1 MRFPLVLIA
10 CVFVGLLVGYQPPQ
24 AASQVEVPS
33 DVVSV
38 PSPVV
43 PVSFP
48 EPVVDPL
55 PFVAEDEVCVDGSCS
70 PAAAASGPVASVAQ
84 AVTGP
89 VRRIVERKP
98 VRRVVGRVF
107 SRLRGCR

>member
-1 MRFPLVLIA
+1 MRSFVPVL
-10 CVFVGLLVGYQPPQ
+10 CVLAFFVGVASFAGGGSGVQ
-24 AASQVEVPS
+24 AVDLPVR
-33 DVVSV
+33 SV
-38 PSPVV
+38 DLPTR

-55 PFVAEDEVCVDGSCS
+55 PFVTEDEVCVDGSCS
-70 PAAAASGPVASVAQ
+70 PVAAASGSVASVAQ

-89 VRRIVERKP
+89 VRRIIERKP